1 MPPESLLEEL
11 NHEEP
16 TGIHQTK
23 GDGGAWGGGGAEV
36 GRERQRQGRQRK
48 CKVKRSVGKK
58 ECRTFHKL
66 QSIYSG

>member
-23 GDGGAWGGGGAEV
+23 GDGGAWGGGA
-36 GRERQRQGRQRK
+36 QR
-48 CKVKRSVGKK
+48 
-58 ECRTFHKL
+58 
-66 QSIYSG
+66 